1 MAKRNVVPALV
12 GKKAYAYIC
21 LIYEESKEIYDYF
34 VSAAGALYDL

>member
-1 MAKRNVVPALV
+1 MARRNVVPALV
-12 GKKAYAYIC
+12 EKKASAYIC